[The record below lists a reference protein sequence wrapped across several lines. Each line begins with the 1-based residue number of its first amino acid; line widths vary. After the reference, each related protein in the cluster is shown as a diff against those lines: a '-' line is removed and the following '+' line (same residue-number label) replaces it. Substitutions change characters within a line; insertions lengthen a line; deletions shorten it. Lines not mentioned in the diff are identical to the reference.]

1 MSSNVRNAGIFTNP
15 SVFVQTAKTR
25 APALPAGG
33 MKAKNNYPSFHPRD
47 PVRAWIWEALRLPV
61 HARRAAVFRE
71 PDDQCSRVLHLLTIL
86 RNTELWKP
94 QTLKK
99 KGKI

>member
-1 MSSNVRNAGIFTNP
+1 MNP

-33 MKAKNNYPSFHPRD
+33 VKAKNNCPPFHPPD
-47 PVRAWIWEALRLPV
+47 PVRALTWEALRLPV

-71 PDDQCSRVLHLLTIL
+71 PDNQCSRVLHLLTIIG
-86 RNTELWKP
+86 NTELWKP

-99 KGKI
+99 KGKT